1 MSYQDIRDSREGFV
15 NMGAGDKLIRIESK
29 ILAIIT
35 FILMLAYFKSGII
48 SALIVAALIGGVF
61 PWLVGLVKA
70 FAWCAAVVFSLIWA
84 VVGFFIGYL
93 LAGIMGIDTPII
105 GVLVAIIVFI
115 VSFFLHKVFA
125 GLGYSSVTKLELD
138 AMQSTNANTAQTNAD
153 MSKIASKLE
162 NSNINN

>member
-1 MSYQDIRDSREGFV
+1 M
-15 NMGAGDKLIRIESK
+15 
-29 ILAIIT
+29 
-35 FILMLAYFKSGII
+35 
-48 SALIVAALIGGVF
+48 
-61 PWLVGLVKA
+61 
-70 FAWCAAVVFSLIWA
+70 
-84 VVGFFIGYL
+84 VGFFIGYL

-105 GVLVAIIVFI
+105 GVLVAVIVFI